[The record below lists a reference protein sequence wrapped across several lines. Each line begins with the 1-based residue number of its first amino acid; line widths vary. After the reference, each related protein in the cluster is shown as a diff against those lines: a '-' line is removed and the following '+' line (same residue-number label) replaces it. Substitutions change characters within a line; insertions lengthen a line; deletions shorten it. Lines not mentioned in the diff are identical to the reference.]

1 MLVYLDS
8 LNIRKKGLAGPRK
21 GILVLGMIRPGF
33 LSEAER
39 KELRA
44 LARDGRSEARV
55 SRRANALVLL
65 NDGWSCSEVATAL
78 LMDDDT
84 VRGWH
89 KLYEEQGLTG
99 LVVFHQGGSEG
110 HLTLEQEAEL
120 AEWVR
125 ATLPRSTQVIGAWI
139 HKTYGIDYSR
149 AGLIALLHRLDI
161 DYHKPKVVPSKLDPA
176 KQQAFIEAYEGL
188 LNNLADD
195 EAVMFADAVHPTH
208 EARPAGC
215 WAPKDTKIALEQTS
229 GRQRLNI
236 HGAIDLET
244 GNTRMIEVLTVDA
257 LSTIALLMAIV
268 SMYPDKRLIHVFLD
282 NAKYHH
288 AQLVQEWLAKPGCR
302 IKLHFI
308 PSYCPHLD
316 PIERLWGLMHKNVT
330 HNQCY
335 ATYNDFCNAVLHFL
349 RKEVP
354 KNWAKFC
361 DSVTDNFRVID
372 PADFRVLKAS

>member
-1 MLVYLDS
+1 
-8 LNIRKKGLAGPRK
+8 
-21 GILVLGMIRPGF
+21 MIRPGF

-84 VRGWH
+84 VRSWH

-110 HLTLEQEAEL
+110 HLTFQQEAEL
-120 AEWVR
+120 VKWIR

-139 HKTYGIDYSR
+139 NKTYGIDYSR

-161 DYHKPKVVPSKLDPA
+161 DYCKPKVVPSKLNPA
-176 KQQAFIEAYEGL
+176 KQQAFIETYEDL

-215 WAPKDTKIALEQTS
+215 WAPKDTKVALEQTS

-268 SMYPDKRLIHVFLD
+268 SMFPNKRLIHVFLD
-282 NAKYHH
+282 NARYHH

-330 HNQCY
+330 HNHCY
-335 ATYNDFCNAVLHFL
+335 ATYNDFCSAVLHFL

-372 PADFRVLKAS
+372 PADFRVLRAS